1 MTTTVEITDD
11 QREFLREVS
20 EVSAKR
26 ALQALIDDYNNGGG
40 GEEALSEERVR
51 ELAREEITDRVVMEA
66 LE

>member
-1 MTTTVEITDD
+1 MTTTIEIHDD

-26 ALQALIDDYNNGGG
+26 ALQTLIDDYNNGGG
-40 GEEALSEERVR
+40 GEDALSEARVR

>member
-1 MTTTVEITDD
+1 MTTTIEINDD

-26 ALQALIDDYNNGGG
+26 ALQTLIDDYNNGGT
-40 GEEALSEERVR
+40 GEETLSEERVR